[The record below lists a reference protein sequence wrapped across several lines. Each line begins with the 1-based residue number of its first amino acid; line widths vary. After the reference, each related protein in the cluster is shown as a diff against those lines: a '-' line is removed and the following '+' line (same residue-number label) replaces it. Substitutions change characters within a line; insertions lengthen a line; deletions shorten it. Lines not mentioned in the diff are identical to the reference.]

1 MSTIYWD
8 MSNLRW
14 VGTKKYGSLEEF
26 WSIDFLL
33 GWWLSIDHPLEIT
46 YSNGEPS
53 LKSCMLCNNSLE
65 SRSHLFFCSFSWDVW
80 LSSSQRLRFSS
91 SILWEEILL
100 ELRNFVGN
108 KTARTILL
116 LASQATIYII
126 WTEKTASY
134 IVTSFAM
141 FFRWLWRLIKS

>member
-1 MSTIYWD
+1 MGWYKEVWFSRGI
-8 MSNLRW
+8 LKHR
-14 VGTKKYGSLEEF
+14 
-26 WSIDFLL
+26 FLT
-33 GWWLSIDHPLEIT
+33 WLMALDRSPTRDHLLQWGAISE
-46 YSNGEPS
+46 
-53 LKSCMLCNNSLE
+53 SCMLCNNSLE

-141 FFRWLWRLIKS
+141 FFR